1 MSHEHPLFSIK
12 STFNDLLVQLLQ
24 LIRDLNTNDTTQHSR
39 DESSEKYEAMW
50 LLYGILSEVN

>member
-1 MSHEHPLFSIK
+1 MSHEHPLFAIK

-39 DESSEKYEAMW
+39 DESSEKYEAWW
-50 LLYGILSEVN
+50 LLYGIFSEVN